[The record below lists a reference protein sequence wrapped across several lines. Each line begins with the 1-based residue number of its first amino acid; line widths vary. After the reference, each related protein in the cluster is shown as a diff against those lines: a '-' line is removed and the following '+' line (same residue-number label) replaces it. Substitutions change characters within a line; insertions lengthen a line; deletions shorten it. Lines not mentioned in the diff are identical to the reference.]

1 MMEVEFKAVEQNVV
15 KDPISNDKSGPCLHR
30 CFLVNQSIVL
40 VFQYSKPG
48 SYTNTEL
55 YFKVSTAFG
64 MESGFQVDVSLI
76 VTKGMGG
83 QEENMGFFDFG
94 LYALVKSYLF

>member
-1 MMEVEFKAVEQNVV
+1 MMEVEFNAVAQKVV
-15 KDPISNDKSGPCLHR
+15 KDPISKGKSGPCLHR

-40 VFQYSKPG
+40 VFQYPKPG

-76 VTKGMGG
+76 VTNK
-83 QEENMGFFDFG
+83 EKNMGFSDFG
-94 LYALVKSYLF
+94 LSMQKCSERQTF

>member
-1 MMEVEFKAVEQNVV
+1 MEVEFNAVAQKVV
-15 KDPISNDKSGPCLHR
+15 KDPISKGKSGPCVHR
-30 CFLVNQSIVL
+30 FFLVNQSIVL
-40 VFQYSKPG
+40 VFQYPKPG

-76 VTKGMGG
+76 VTNK
-83 QEENMGFFDFG
+83 EKDMGFSDFG
-94 LYALVKSYLF
+94 LHALESST

>member
-1 MMEVEFKAVEQNVV
+1 MMEVECKAVEQKFV
-15 KDPISNDKSGPCLHR
+15 KDPVSNGRSGPCLHR
-30 CFLVNQSIVL
+30 FFFVNQSIVL
-40 VFQYSKPG
+40 VFQYVLKPG

-76 VTKGMGG
+76 VTNKGNGV
-83 QEENMGFFDFG
+83 F
-94 LYALVKSYLF
+94 